1 MLRDVIHCH
10 NCSKYAVAGRT
21 LLDREIPDESIAEWQ
36 ASYQLEK
43 AATVQSSESIITFK
57 LGKEWLAIPVKVLDE
72 ITHIKPIHTIPHQKS
87 RAVKGL
93 VNIRGILTI
102 CFDLGILLN
111 ITNAKN
117 CENQHNA
124 NRRLLIINAHSKK
137 YAILVNEATHT
148 SRYTPENLSQTPA
161 TLKKDSSNIITG
173 VLQQG
178 NKKVA
183 IIDPELMF
191 AKMEHHLK

>member
-10 NCSKYAVAGRT
+10 NCSKYSIAGRT
-21 LLDREIPDESIAEWQ
+21 LLDREISDEYIAEWQ

-43 AATVQSSESIITFK
+43 PVVAQSSESIITFK
-57 LGKEWLAIPVKVLDE
+57 LGKEWLAIPVKILDE

-87 RAVKGL
+87 SAVKGL

-102 CFDLGILLN
+102 CFDLEVLLN
-111 ITNAKN
+111 ISNAKSS
-117 CENQHNA
+117 ENQSNHNA
-124 NRRLLIINAHSKK
+124 RLLIVNTRSKK
-137 YAILVNEATHT
+137 YAILANEATHT
-148 SRYTPENLSQTPA
+148 SQYTRESLKQTPA

-178 NKKVA
+178 DKKIA

-191 AKMEHHLK
+191 VKMEHHLK